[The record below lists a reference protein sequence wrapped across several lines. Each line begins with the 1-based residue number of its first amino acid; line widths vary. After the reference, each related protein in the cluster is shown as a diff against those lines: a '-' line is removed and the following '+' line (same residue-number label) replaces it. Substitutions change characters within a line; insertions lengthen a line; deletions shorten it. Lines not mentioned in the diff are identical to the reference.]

1 MLPIRGKQAW
11 LFRLVAIPGAALL
24 VAHVVFYRRFP
35 WEANYQFPQST
46 VLVIAVLIVACWEV
60 NLLVFRRL
68 DRILPFYQNPLRR
81 LGRQVLEG
89 GLFTTLTFSLVFT
102 GISVVGFGAWPTVSN
117 FLVGLFSCFA
127 IASII
132 NGVYVGFYLLAV
144 IYARNPPTADELNAR
159 LTELPRQ
166 PQPRDAVPSVASHAA
181 PTAAKPVRSQILIE
195 TGSQILQVRP
205 DEIAYFYSSGGIVQ
219 LVRADGRKLTT
230 NYDSLGELANRLPTD
245 QFFQISR
252 QFVVHLNAVRTVRDD
267 VNRKLTI
274 TLEPAL
280 SPGMPAEAVTISRYR
295 SAEFR
300 RWLTERATSGYTNS
314 F

>member
-1 MLPIRGKQAW
+1 MLPIRGKEAW
-11 LFRLVAIPGAALL
+11 LFRLITIPGAALL

-35 WEANYQFPQST
+35 WEAGYQFPQTT
-46 VLVIAVLIVACWEV
+46 VLIIAVLIIACWEV
-60 NLLVFRRL
+60 NLLVFKRL

-81 LGRQVLEG
+81 VGRQVLEG

-102 GISVVGFGAWPTVSN
+102 GISVVGFGAWPTLSN

-132 NGVYVGFYLLAV
+132 NGIYVGFYLLAV

-159 LTELPRQ
+159 LTGLPRD
-166 PQPRDAVPSVASHAA
+166 PQPVGAETT
-181 PTAAKPVRSQILIE
+181 PTVRQAQTTAEPVRSQILIE

-205 DEIAYFYSSGGIVQ
+205 DEIAFFYSSGGIVQ
-219 LVRADGRKLTT
+219 LIRTDGRKLTT
-230 NYDSLGELANRLPTD
+230 NYDSLGELVNRLPTD

-280 SPGMPAEAVTISRYR
+280 SPGLPAESVTISRYR

-300 RWLTERATSGYTNS
+300 RWLTERATAD
-314 F
+314 